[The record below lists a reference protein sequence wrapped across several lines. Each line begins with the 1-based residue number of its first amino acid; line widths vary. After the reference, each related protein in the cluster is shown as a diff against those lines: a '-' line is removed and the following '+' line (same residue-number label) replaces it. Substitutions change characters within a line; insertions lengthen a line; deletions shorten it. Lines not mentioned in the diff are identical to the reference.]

1 MGVIIILYFRSVLF
15 FGTFS
20 TGKSPAAELRHPLTN
35 HVLCSDIH
43 HFAGEV
49 GSDAY
54 KLRWGKYS
62 FLSPDFSDVITQ
74 FAKELVLEGWVGGYG
89 QSNASDVSKLIKAG
103 LPAQGVNG
111 RIHQSS
117 SGKFTLQSPHLEQR
131 GKKTARG
138 PASSKCVVDS
148 VR

>member
-117 SGKFTLQSPHLEQR
+117 QWKVYSAITSFGAKGEKDSERACLLE
-131 GKKTARG
+131 
-138 PASSKCVVDS
+138 
-148 VR
+148 VRC